1 MSNKKYLKY
10 LIICVWSFIGF
21 LLNIIYFIFT
31 AKYVSNYY
39 PVGWL
44 SKDPIILFES
54 YIFPLF
60 FIFTFGAITFYFIM
74 KIIELKSKK

>member
-1 MSNKKYLKY
+1 MKKYI
-10 LIICVWSFIGF
+10 LISIWSFIGF

-44 SKDPIILFES
+44 SKDPIILFQN

-60 FIFTFGAITFYFIM
+60 FIFTFGATTFYC
-74 KIIELKSKK
+74 IIKMIALKETH

>member
-10 LIICVWSFIGF
+10 LIICVWSFVGF
-21 LLNIIYFIFT
+21 LLCLIYFCFNV
-31 AKYVSNYY
+31 KYVSNYF
-39 PVGWL
+39 PIGWL

-60 FIFTFGAITFYFIM
+60 FIFTFGATTFYC
-74 KIIELKSKK
+74 IIKMIALKETH

>member
-1 MSNKKYLKY
+1 MKKYI
-10 LIICVWSFIGF
+10 LISIWSFIGF

-44 SKDPIILFES
+44 SKDQL
-54 YIFPLF
+54 
-60 FIFTFGAITFYFIM
+60 FYF
-74 KIIELKSKK
+74 KIIFFHYFLFLLLGQ

>member
-1 MSNKKYLKY
+1 MKKYI
-10 LIICVWSFIGF
+10 LISIWSFIGF

-44 SKDPIILFES
+44 SKDPIILFQN

-60 FIFTFGAITFYFIM
+60 FIFTFVAITFYFIM
-74 KIIELKSKK
+74 KVIELKSIK

>member
-1 MSNKKYLKY
+1 MKKYL
-10 LIICVWSFIGF
+10 IVSIWSFIGF

-44 SKDPIILFES
+44 SKDPIILFQN

-60 FIFTFGAITFYFIM
+60 FIFSFGAIAFYC
-74 KIIELKSKK
+74 IIKMIALKETH

>member
-60 FIFTFGAITFYFIM
+60 FIFSFGAIAFYC
-74 KIIELKSKK
+74 IIKMIALKETH